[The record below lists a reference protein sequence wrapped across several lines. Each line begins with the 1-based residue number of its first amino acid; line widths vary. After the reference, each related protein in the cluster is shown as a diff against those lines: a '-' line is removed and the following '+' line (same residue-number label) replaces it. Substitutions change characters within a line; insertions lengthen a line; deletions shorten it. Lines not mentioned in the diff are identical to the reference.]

1 MVIKRNHY
9 NYLNTM
15 DESLPII
22 NVAIELYVETYEYNK
37 RNNLG
42 AMIKGLDIAALGG
55 TFDGTNICVKE
66 GLIMAFYP
74 DGTPYGF
81 MSKYGRW
88 PIIHSHMVNTPA
100 WKYFK
105 NCVDAKYRLTKIRIG
120 QGTWNY
126 SNSSIPLD
134 TYTVGYVGECQL
146 DRLPSLVY
154 NDPRQESARAVIKE
168 FRESYPANQDEDL
181 VRPPSDWVWTRPEA
195 KRTPAQSNVSKKTRL
210 NPFER
215 LTRAER
221 RLARAERRCHEISSG
236 DRKAKVYNVDTG
248 YFEPCIDNSCRP
260 DRTILT
266 ARAERAAASTSLREH
281 LSDEPIQ
288 ALQEVDV
295 APILALLIERE
306 ASDIAVRH
314 QEAAALLLPALVRGV
329 VRVLDGADRARR
341 RCGSDESR
349 AGRHDDVGGGRGG
362 PSSNFLY
369 INSPA
374 RQLKSI
380 FGAWKAVVGLQP
392 WQRSEEARAAAAERA
407 KTRDYINSL

>member
-66 GLIMAFYP
+66 GLIMAFHP

-88 PIIHSHMVNTPA
+88 QIIHSHMVNTPA

-195 KRTPAQSNVSKKTRL
+195 KLTPAQSNVSKKTRL

-215 LTRAER
+215 LARAER

-306 ASDIAVRH
+306 ASDN
-314 QEAAALLLPALVRGV
+314 AAGER
-329 VRVLDGADRARR
+329 
-341 RCGSDESR
+341 
-349 AGRHDDVGGGRGG
+349 GGGPCGPCGG
-362 PSSNFLY
+362 PYSNFLY

-380 FGAWKAVVGLQP
+380 FGAWKTVVGLQS
-392 WQRSEEARAAAAERA
+392 WQRSEEAQAAAAERA

>member
-66 GLIMAFYP
+66 GLIMAFHP

-88 PIIHSHMVNTPA
+88 QIIHSHMVNTPA

-195 KRTPAQSNVSKKTRL
+195 KLTPAQSNVSKKTRL

-215 LTRAER
+215 LARAER

-306 ASDIAVRH
+306 ASDIA
-314 QEAAALLLPALVRGV
+314 
-329 VRVLDGADRARR
+329 
-341 RCGSDESR
+341 
-349 AGRHDDVGGGRGG
+349 AGERGGGPCGG

-380 FGAWKAVVGLQP
+380 FGAWKTVVGLQP
-392 WQRSEEARAAAAERA
+392 WQRW
-407 KTRDYINSL
+407 